1 MIDFG
6 RMVQSRCVEL
16 APRHLSSGRHV
27 MALTQMSRSH
37 PPACENS
44 VRPATWLDDFGAI
57 SEQFQ
62 RGELIAA
69 NVSLAAALGVFS
81 HAL

>member
-6 RMVQSRCVEL
+6 RIVQSRYVEL

-27 MALTQMSRSH
+27 MYDLDPNVKKQSPSLREFRS
-37 PPACENS
+37 
-44 VRPATWLDDFGAI
+44 ATWLDNFDAN

-62 RGELIAA
+62 R
-69 NVSLAAALGVFS
+69 
-81 HAL
+81 